1 MSEAWARRKL
11 RTGTD
16 SLAGPLGFV
25 LEDLVVR
32 FALVP
37 CNSCFL
43 CRFCG
48 LCLSLIMS
56 LRPESRGDPRT
67 SLLFADCYVI
77 LELSSTSFVGCV
89 RASKV
94 CISKERCT
102 PDRNAVIL
110 ASDTTLDRNV

>member
-37 CNSCFL
+37 CFL

-48 LCLSLIMS
+48 LCLFLIMS

-77 LELSSTSFVGCV
+77 LELSSTSLVGCV
-89 RASKV
+89 RASRV
-94 CISKERCT
+94 CTSKERCT
-102 PDRNAVIL
+102 PDSNAVIL
-110 ASDTTLDRNV
+110 ASDTTSDRNV